1 MQIIFKTINIVRLFI
16 SWLPHL
22 KDVDFFLF
30 KNYNLNYGYN
40 NLYKGYFYIFFMVD
54 IITFLKENPNSRK
67 IFGKGELKIIEKQL
81 QGVNLTQSE
90 KNRLSRDI
98 RKKLEIIKQLNK
110 FEDEFYLKKGSIIKR
125 IIQDTIEEILN
136 DKLRKEIKEIWLFGS
151 VVENKLTFRSDI
163 DIGVIFKK
171 KLSKKEAFK
180 FRIRIAGRVSDK
192 VDIQVFEFLP
202 EKIQKSILKNHKVIY
217 KNG

>member
-1 MQIIFKTINIVRLFI
+1 
-16 SWLPHL
+16 
-22 KDVDFFLF
+22 
-30 KNYNLNYGYN
+30 
-40 NLYKGYFYIFFMVD
+40 MVD